1 MGWWGKVLGGAFGAL
16 VGGPLGAVLGAA
28 LGHSF
33 DQGRAQNFDREPAL
47 GRGEQER
54 VQAAFFTATFAI
66 MGHLAKADGRVSE
79 AEIRHAREVMARL
92 GLPEAARQLAMDLF
106 NQGKLASFDRDAAL
120 GQLKSECGHRRNLL
134 RLFLE
139 IQIAGALADRELH
152 GAELGILQHLAAG
165 LGLAAEL
172 QHLLT
177 LHRVGAEFGA
187 GFGGESLGEAPPS
200 PARKLADAHAV
211 LDLAEGASDG
221 EVKRAYKR
229 LMAQHHP
236 DKLVAQGLPEEMM
249 KAATEKTIE
258 IKAAYD
264 TIRAARGL

>member
-33 DQGRAQNFDREPAL
+33 DQGRAQNFDAAPVL

-54 VQAAFFTATFAI
+54 VQAAFFTATFAL

-79 AEIRHAREVMARL
+79 AEIRHAREVMERL
-92 GLPEAARQLAMDLF
+92 GLPEAARQLAIDLF
-106 NQGKLASFDRDAAL
+106 NQGKQPGFDHDAAL
-120 GQLKSECGHRRNLL
+120 AQLKRECGHRRNLL

-152 GAELGILQHLAAG
+152 GAELGILQRLADT
-165 LGLAAEL
+165 LGLSAEL
-172 QHLLT
+172 EHLLT
-177 LHRVGAEFGA
+177 LHRVGAEFGGPGA
-187 GFGGESLGEAPPS
+187 GEIPPPS
-200 PARKLADAHAV
+200 PARKLADAYA
-211 LDLAEGASDG
+211 LLGLPESASDE

-249 KAATEKTIE
+249 KAATEKTVE

-264 TIRAARGL
+264 TVRAARGL